1 MSKTCTKLQFI
12 IMLGGESGESDSAP
26 DSGTESLLREAYDQG
41 WIEAQDLTSY
51 DEEIK
56 RMDAA
61 RILHLYMQHVLHIPD
76 LTDISGAEELKDLY
90 DCRVCVNHIAQVF
103 LRGLMDGIMI
113 PAGGKEILIFDSHS
127 PLKTEDIALI
137 LQQRLSL

>member
-1 MSKTCTKLQFI
+1 
-12 IMLGGESGESDSAP
+12 MLGGESGESDSAP
-26 DSGTESLLREAYDQG
+26 GSGKESLLREACDQG
-41 WIEAQDLTSY
+41 WIEAQDLSSY
-51 DEEIK
+51 DEAIK
-56 RMDAA
+56 RIDAA

-76 LTDISGAEELKDLY
+76 LTDISGADELKDLY

>member
-1 MSKTCTKLQFI
+1 
-12 IMLGGESGESDSAP
+12 MLGGESSESDSAP
-26 DSGTESLLREAYDQG
+26 GSGTESLLREAYDQG